1 MIMSNELGNSK
12 EISLQTAMNADHFP
26 ATPQL
31 DLAMGSANR
40 IPLADLAA
48 LGVTF
53 QPLTSAIQTAVSGGG
68 GSGIY
73 FVNTMGKQMFTTSG
87 GTEFIGSL
95 KSAAGTVGGGQ
106 ARMTQLPCDPTM
118 LFMAAALMNIE
129 KKLDSIQET
138 QEEILDFLV
147 AKERAT
153 LQGNLNVL
161 GEVMSNFKFH
171 WNSETYKHNKIVLIQ
186 DIRKEA
192 DGSIVLY
199 RNQIAERMQ
208 KRAAL
213 HVDKGVKDILKD
225 LQSLFSDYQLALY
238 LYAYSSFLEVML
250 EGNFE
255 EAYLNGVEQRIS
267 AYSLQYRTLYTECF
281 DLMEEYSN
289 SSIQAGVLSG
299 LATASRFMGEA
310 IAKVP
315 VLSNSQLDEN
325 LIGTGKMLVRKSGR
339 RTAVA
344 LKGLTQTRMNVTLP
358 FIENLQA
365 VNALYNKPVEY
376 LIDSEN
382 VYVRQITG

>member
-1 MIMSNELGNSK
+1 
-12 EISLQTAMNADHFP
+12 
-26 ATPQL
+26 
-31 DLAMGSANR
+31 
-40 IPLADLAA
+40 
-48 LGVTF
+48 
-53 QPLTSAIQTAVSGGG
+53 
-68 GSGIY
+68 
-73 FVNTMGKQMFTTSG
+73 
-87 GTEFIGSL
+87 
-95 KSAAGTVGGGQ
+95 
-106 ARMTQLPCDPTM
+106 
-118 LFMAAALMNIE
+118 
-129 KKLDSIQET
+129 
-138 QEEILDFLV
+138 
-147 AKERAT
+147 
-153 LQGNLNVL
+153 
-161 GEVMSNFKFH
+161 
-171 WNSETYKHNKIVLIQ
+171 
-186 DIRKEA
+186 
-192 DGSIVLY
+192 
-199 RNQIAERMQ
+199 
-208 KRAAL
+208 
-213 HVDKGVKDILKD
+213 
-225 LQSLFSDYQLALY
+225 
-238 LYAYSSFLEVML
+238 ML